1 MKKLISL
8 LAVVAILTL
17 LCCSCGTAN
26 NADTAKV
33 KVINIPLSEES
44 YAFCVNKADAELLAN
59 VNAYLAQIK
68 QDGTFDSICDNY
80 FGNGTPA
87 SVVSAVEDAS
97 KDQLVVAT
105 STGFEPFEMV
115 DGNGVYSGIDLE
127 IADGLAKFLGKELV
141 IKDMQFE
148 AVVTSVESGLCDI
161 GMAGLTITPA
171 REKVV
176 TFSDSYY
183 SANQMLVIPG
193 SNTEFDA
200 CQTAEDVV
208 AILNAKT
215 ADCKIGCQKGTTGAI
230 YITGDIDDPEGYG
243 FAGLPATKMEYDY
256 AALAFTAMIN
266 GEVDFVIVDDAP
278 ANAIAKAINQ

>member
-33 KVINIPLSEES
+33 KVVNIPLSEES

-115 DGNGVYSGIDLE
+115 DGNGVFSGIDLE

-183 SANQMLVIPG
+183 SANQMLVVPG
-193 SNTEFDA
+193 DNTEFDA
-200 CQTAEDVV
+200 CKTADDVV

-230 YITGDIDDPEGYG
+230 YITGDIEDPEGYG